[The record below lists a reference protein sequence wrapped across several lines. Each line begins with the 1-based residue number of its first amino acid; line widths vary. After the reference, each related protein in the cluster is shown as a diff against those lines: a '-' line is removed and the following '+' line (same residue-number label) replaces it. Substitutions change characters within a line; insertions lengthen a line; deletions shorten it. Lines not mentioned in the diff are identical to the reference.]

1 MVEREED
8 YFYGFRI
15 RYNFYE
21 RFYSYFICE
30 FFCVF
35 RVSND
40 ITDNSALRSRTW
52 WDGSIYRNYRR
63 YFYIFSF
70 IITALSGAC
79 FGVKMTRY
87 HLFLWAWCICDIS
100 RNIWIFNNYVHVD
113 YYAYGSRCW
122 LGIFN
127 NSSQYSGNRYNSA
140 EASRG
145 RTRLL
150 RTFR

>member
-35 RVSND
+35 RISND

-70 IITALSGAC
+70 FITALCWAC
-79 FGVKMTRY
+79 FVVKRPRY
-87 HLFLWAWCICDIS
+87 HRSEEHTSELQS
-100 RNIWIFNNYVHVD
+100 RFDLV
-113 YYAYGSRCW
+113 CC
-122 LGIFN
+122 
-127 NSSQYSGNRYNSA
+127 
-140 EASRG
+140 
-145 RTRLL
+145 LL
-150 RTFR
+150 LEKL

>member
-1 MVEREED
+1 
-8 YFYGFRI
+8 
-15 RYNFYE
+15 

-35 RVSND
+35 RISND
-40 ITDNSALRSRTW
+40 ITVNSALWSRTW
-52 WDGSIYRNYRR
+52 WDGSIYKNYRR

-70 IITALSGAC
+70 IITSLFGAC
-79 FGVKMTRY
+79 FGVKRPRY
-87 HLFLWAWCICDIS
+87 HLFIWASFVCDII
-100 RNIWIFNNYVHVD
+100 RNMWFFNIYFHVD
-113 YYAYGSRCW
+113 YYEYGSRCW
-122 LGIFN
+122 LWIFN

-150 RTFR
+150 WTFR